1 MLTVPFM
8 QATIINHLQVILN
21 NKRDNV
27 IFEAFL
33 DKDESTDTPV
43 AILKRMDTLKIMMEC
58 NDLFERMIRKG
69 VIVGQ
74 QFENLRLD
82 SSGAV
87 VSRPPTSLGMCL
99 YSPTANQSF
108 LESLVPFF
116 SVRCRRLMNVSDS
129 VYIAL
134 SITISIHRKWFA
146 VSTTTST
153 FTAPFSKPI
162 VFVSKI

>member
-33 DKDESTDTPV
+33 EKDESTDTPV

-58 NDLFERMIRKG
+58 NDLFERMIRTG

-82 SSGAV
+82 
-87 VSRPPTSLGMCL
+87 
-99 YSPTANQSF
+99 
-108 LESLVPFF
+108 FF
-116 SVRCRRLMNVSDS
+116 RCGG
-129 VYIAL
+129 I
-134 SITISIHRKWFA
+134 
-146 VSTTTST
+146 STTDLVRNVLVLSD
-153 FTAPFSKPI
+153 SKPI
-162 VFVSKI
+162 FP